1 MPTDSCAGH
10 DKLVSIICRSIGH
23 PELEQTLE
31 SIARQSYPTLEII
44 LVEAS
49 AESLAGFQ
57 QFAGSVSVNFIG
69 AGKKLNR
76 PAAANAGLDA
86 VKGDYIMFLDDDDW
100 IGEDHIAHLV
110 DALNTS
116 SDVKAAYS
124 STQKMSADGNK
135 KKEVFDQ
142 DFDSRLLMRDNFIPI
157 HSMLFESTLLKSGC
171 RFDESF
177 DVFED
182 WDFWLQLNQHTNF
195 VHISNLSAFYR
206 EGGDSQTAS
215 DEDRDRYLSSN
226 LRGQGRANLFAK
238 WLKIWTGEQ
247 LNSLLGFL
255 DQTEQIIELNNEI
268 QTSQSRVHESN
279 QELTKLTTQI
289 QEKDTQAHES
299 NLEIDDLNNR
309 IQEISTQKHQSDL
322 QISRLNSQLQEA
334 GTRVHKSNLEVSQ
347 LHNQLIESDTK
358 IHNSNLEAEK
368 LNTNIQETNSAI
380 EELNIQIQQSNTK
393 LDTVSTG
400 LEKAQ
405 LDNLNKDQQLE
416 SLHQHTAA
424 LDSALR
430 SILDST
436 SWKLMGP
443 YRRIGRLIKKV
454 FGHASTK
461 PTEEAEKAGKTEIKS
476 SVEEQQ
482 KPDPIPSKPET
493 IHPLSFAIDRAV
505 TFNNYLFIRGWAI
518 KSPSILS
525 VSALIDGAS
534 IALNYGS
541 NREDIRQAFPL
552 VPDAENSGFNLFVK
566 LDNVGALDLE
576 FVDAEGAA
584 ERKKIK
590 PERLKNPSKLIKSGD
605 FIGLDLKSQ
614 YEVYRT
620 LQTIAQPDEE
630 DPSGE
635 FSYNPLVS
643 IIVPVFNVE
652 KRWLDACIESVL
664 AQSYTKW
671 ELCLHDDASTSNE
684 TIDCLRY
691 WAGKD
696 DRVKVQYGK
705 TNQHISGASNDA
717 LKIAKGEF
725 IGLMD
730 NDDELHKDALWFV
743 VEALNKDRSIDY
755 LYTDEDKIDAKGE
768 FCQPHFKPDWSPELL
783 ESMMYVGHFGVI
795 RRSIIDAV
803 GGFRLGVEGSQDF
816 DLTLRISQITQ
827 KFTHIAR
834 VLYHWRIIPGSV
846 SGGGDAKNY
855 AYTAAVKALSDHV
868 SKEPQPAKVSTTEHL
883 GLYRI
888 QRESGN
894 PSVTIIM
901 PFHNKAEMTIEC
913 LESIA
918 LSSYSNFSILV
929 ISNNSDDSEFQKVAE
944 FANQHKY
951 IDLQKLDIP
960 FNWSAINNWGIKRCS
975 SEYVLLLN
983 NDMTVISEDW
993 IESLLDCGIKEG
1005 VGVVGAKLLYEDD
1018 TVQHAGIIMQLGGIA
1033 GHAFKHSDARSPGYF
1048 GYATVV
1054 RNCSAVTGACMLIRR
1069 SVALEIGGFNEEL
1082 SVAYNDVDF
1091 CLRLREASYKVLCT
1105 PFAKLYHLESK
1116 TRPKY
1121 LDDMSSKQRS
1131 EFETESAYIRKRHA
1145 IYFKEGDP
1153 YYNKA
1158 LTLRIEDY
1166 SLRV

>member
-1 MPTDSCAGH
+1 MPTDSSAEH
-10 DKLVSIICRSIGH
+10 DKLVSIICRSVGR
-23 PELEQTLE
+23 PELKQTLE
-31 SIARQSYPTLEII
+31 SVAKQSYPTLEII
-44 LVEAS
+44 LIEAS
-49 AESLAGFQ
+49 AESLADFQ
-57 QFAGSVSVNFIG
+57 KFAGSVSVNFICT
-69 AGKKLNR
+69 GKKLSR
-76 PAAANAGLDA
+76 SAAANAGLDS

-100 IGEDHIAHLV
+100 IGEDHIANLV
-110 DALNTS
+110 DALSTF
-116 SDVKAAYS
+116 SDTKAVYS
-124 STQKMSADGNK
+124 STQKISTDGRE

-142 DFDSRLLMRDNFIPI
+142 EFDSRLLMRDNFIPI
-157 HSMLFESTLLKSGC
+157 HSMLFESALLKSGC

-215 DEDRDRYLSSN
+215 DEDSDRYQNSN
-226 LRGQGRANLFAK
+226 LRGQGRVQLFEK
-238 WLKIWTGEQ
+238 WLRIWTGEQ
-247 LNSLLGFL
+247 LNDLLGFL
-255 DQTEQIIELNNEI
+255 DQTDEIIELNSEVYK
-268 QTSQSRVHESN
+268 SQSRVHESN
-279 QELTKLTTQI
+279 LELANLNTQI
-289 QEKDTQAHES
+289 QNSNTRVHES
-299 NLEIDDLNNR
+299 NLELANLNTQ
-309 IQEISTQKHQSDL
+309 IQNSD
-322 QISRLNSQLQEA
+322 
-334 GTRVHKSNLEVSQ
+334 TRVHESNLENSK
-347 LHNQLIESDTK
+347 LHRQLIDADK
-358 IHNSNLEAEK
+358 AIQNSNL
-368 LNTNIQETNSAI
+368 
-380 EELNIQIQQSNTK
+380 QIQQMQSRLEDASK
-393 LDTVSTG
+393 VI
-400 LEKAQ
+400 EKAH
-405 LDNLNKDQQLE
+405 LEALSKDQQLD
-416 SLHQHTAA
+416 SLHRHTAT

-430 SILDST
+430 TMLDST
-436 SWKLMGP
+436 SWKIMGP

-454 FGHASTK
+454 VK
-461 PTEEAEKAGKTEIKS
+461 PTRKKHIRDAQTEGVSEEKVHPLD
-476 SVEEQQ
+476 SVASDHQF
-482 KPDPIPSKPET
+482 T
-493 IHPLSFAIDRAV
+493 YPLSFTIDRAV
-505 TFNNYLFIRGWAI
+505 IFNNYLFIRGWAI

-525 VSALIDGAS
+525 VSAIIDGVS

-541 NREDIRQAFPL
+541 YREDIRRAFPL
-552 VPDAENSGFNLFVK
+552 VPDAEKSGLNVFIK
-566 LDNVGALDLE
+566 LDSVSVTALE
-576 FVDAEGAA
+576 FVDAEGTVTR
-584 ERKKIK
+584 EKIK
-590 PERLKNPSKLIKSGD
+590 LERMANPSKLIESGD
-605 FIGLDLKSQ
+605 FIGLDLKTQ

-620 LQTIAQPDEE
+620 LQPKEE
-630 DPSGE
+630 SPSGE
-635 FSYNPLVS
+635 FNYSPLIS

-664 AQSYTKW
+664 AQSYTNW
-671 ELCLHDDASTSNE
+671 ELCLHDDASTSPA
-684 TIDCLRY
+684 TIECLQF
-691 WAGKD
+691 WALKD

-705 TNQHISGASNDA
+705 KNQHISGASNDA

-743 VEALNKDRSIDY
+743 VQALNEDQSIDY
-755 LYTDEDKIDAKGE
+755 LYTDEDKIDEKGE

-783 ESMMYVGHFGVI
+783 ESMMYVGHFGVV

-827 KFTHIAR
+827 KFTHIPR

-846 SGGGDAKNY
+846 SGGGDAKSY
-855 AYTAAVKALSDHV
+855 AYSAALKALSDHV
-868 SKEPQPAKVSTTEHL
+868 SHEPLPAKVSTTEHL

-918 LSSYSNFSILV
+918 LSSYSNFSILL
-929 ISNNSDDSEFQKVAE
+929 ISNNSDASEFEKVAE
-944 FANQHKY
+944 FASHQKR
-951 IDLQKLDIP
+951 IDLQTLDIP
-960 FNWSAINNWGIKRCS
+960 FNWSAINNWGISKCS
-975 SEYVLLLN
+975 SEYALLLN

-993 IESLLDCGIKEG
+993 IESLLDCGVKEG
-1005 VGVVGAKLLYEDD
+1005 VGAVGAKLLYEDD

-1033 GHAFKHSDARSPGYF
+1033 GHAFKHSDAKSPGYF

-1082 SVAYNDVDF
+1082 GVAYNDVDF
-1091 CLRLREASYKVLCT
+1091 CLRLREQNYKVLCT
-1105 PFAKLYHLESK
+1105 PFAKLYHFESK

-1121 LDDMSSKQRS
+1121 LDDMNSLQRIQ
-1131 EFETESAYIRKRHA
+1131 FETESAYIRKRHA
-1145 IYFKEGDP
+1145 VYFEEGDP

-1158 LTLRIEDY
+1158 LTLRVEDY

>member
-1 MPTDSCAGH
+1 MPPDSSAGH
-10 DKLVSIICRSIGH
+10 DKLVSIICRSVGR
-23 PELEQTLE
+23 PELKQTLE
-31 SIARQSYPTLEII
+31 SVAKQSYPALEIV

-57 QFAGSVSVNFIG
+57 KFAGSVSVNFICT
-69 AGKKLNR
+69 GKKLSR
-76 PAAANAGLDA
+76 SAAANAGLDS

-100 IGEDHIAHLV
+100 ISENHIANLV
-110 DALNTS
+110 DALSTF
-116 SDVKAAYS
+116 SDAKAAYS
-124 STQKMSADGNK
+124 STQKMSTDGRE

-142 DFDSRLLMRDNFIPI
+142 EFDSRLLMRDNFIPI
-157 HSMLFESTLLKSGC
+157 HSMLFESALLKSGC

-182 WDFWLQLNQHTNF
+182 WDFWLQLNRHTNF

-215 DEDRDRYLSSN
+215 DEDSDRYQNSN
-226 LRGQGRANLFAK
+226 LRGQGRVQLFEK
-238 WLKIWTGEQ
+238 WLRIWTGEQ
-247 LNSLLGFL
+247 LNDLLGFL
-255 DQTEQIIELNNEI
+255 DQTDEIIGLNSEVYK
-268 QTSQSRVHESN
+268 SQSRVHESN
-279 QELTKLTTQI
+279 LELASLNTQI
-289 QEKDTQAHES
+289 QNSDTRVHES
-299 NLEIDDLNNR
+299 NLELANLNTQ
-309 IQEISTQKHQSDL
+309 IQNSD
-322 QISRLNSQLQEA
+322 
-334 GTRVHKSNLEVSQ
+334 TRVHESNLELANLNTQIQNSNTRVHESNLELANLNTQ
-347 LHNQLIESDTK
+347 IQNSNTRVHESNLENSKLHRQLIDADK
-358 IHNSNLEAEK
+358 AIQNSNL
-368 LNTNIQETNSAI
+368 
-380 EELNIQIQQSNTK
+380 QIQQMQGRLEDASK
-393 LDTVSTG
+393 AIEKVI
-400 LEKAQ
+400 EKAH
-405 LDNLNKDQQLE
+405 LEALSKDQQLN
-416 SLHQHTAA
+416 SLQRHTAS

-430 SILDST
+430 TMLDST
-436 SWKLMGP
+436 SWKIMGP

-454 FGHASTK
+454 AKATQKKHMRDAQAVSVS
-461 PTEEAEKAGKTEIKS
+461 EEKVHSPDSVAGDHQFTY
-476 SVEEQQ
+476 
-482 KPDPIPSKPET
+482 
-493 IHPLSFAIDRAV
+493 PLSFTIDRAV
-505 TFNNYLFIRGWAI
+505 IFNNYLFIRGWAI

-525 VSALIDGAS
+525 VSAIIDGVS

-541 NREDIRQAFPL
+541 NREDIREAFPL
-552 VPDAENSGFNLFVK
+552 IPGAENSGFHVFVK
-566 LDNVGALDLE
+566 LDNVSTLDLE

-584 ERKKIK
+584 ERKRIK
-590 PERLKNPSKLIKSGD
+590 LECLKNPSKLIESGD

-620 LQTIAQPDEE
+620 LQTIAQPDDEE
-630 DPSGE
+630 PLRE

-652 KRWLDACIESVL
+652 KRWLDACVESVL
-664 AQSYTKW
+664 AQTYTKW
-671 ELCLHDDASTSNE
+671 ELCLHDDASTSDE
-684 TIDCLRY
+684 TIECLRY

-717 LKIAKGEF
+717 LKITKGEF

-743 VEALNKDRSIDY
+743 VEALNKDPSIDY
-755 LYTDEDKIDAKGE
+755 LYTDEDKIDANGE

-827 KFTHIAR
+827 KFTHIPR

-846 SGGGDAKNY
+846 SGGGNAKNY

-951 IDLQKLDIP
+951 IDLQKLNIP

-1005 VGVVGAKLLYEDD
+1005 VGAVGAKLLYEDD
-1018 TVQHAGIIMQLGGIA
+1018 TVQHAGIVMQLGGIA

-1091 CLRLREASYKVLCT
+1091 CLRLREANYKVLCT

-1121 LDDMSSKQRS
+1121 LDDMSPKQRS

>member
-1 MPTDSCAGH
+1 MPTNSSIGH
-10 DKLVSIICRSIGH
+10 DKLVSVICRSIGR
-23 PELEQTLE
+23 PELKQTL
-31 SIARQSYPTLEII
+31 SSVAKQSYQTLEII

-49 AESLAGFQ
+49 AEPLVEFQ
-57 QFAGSVSVNFIG
+57 QFAGSVSINFIST
-69 AGKKLNR
+69 GKKLSR
-76 PAAANAGLDA
+76 SAAANAGLDA

-100 IGEDHIAHLV
+100 IGEEHITHLV
-110 DALNTS
+110 NAFDKCG
-116 SDVKAAYS
+116 DVQAIYS
-124 STQKMSADGNK
+124 STQKMGANGK
-135 KKEVFDQ
+135 QKREIFDQ
-142 DFDSRLLMRDNFIPI
+142 AFDPRLLMRDNFIPI
-157 HSMLFESTLLKSGC
+157 HSMLFESSLLKTGC
-171 RFDESF
+171 KFDESF

-182 WDFWLQLNQHTNF
+182 WDFWLQLNQHTDF
-195 VHISNLSAFYR
+195 LHTSNLSAFYR
-206 EGGDSQTAS
+206 EGGNSETAS
-215 DEDRDRYLSSN
+215 DDDSDRYLSDNS
-226 LRGQGRANLFAK
+226 RGQGRAKLFAK

-255 DQTEQIIELNNEI
+255 DQTEEIIQLNNVV

-289 QEKDTQAHES
+289 QDKDTQAHES
-299 NLEIDDLNNR
+299 NLKIDDLNNKV
-309 IQEISTQKHQSDL
+309 QEISTQKH
-322 QISRLNSQLQEA
+322 E
-334 GTRVHKSNLEVSQ
+334 SNLEIQELNSKIQEVNTQRHESNLEIGK
-347 LHNQLIESDTK
+347 LHSQLIEADIEIAEAKSRILQSDA
-358 IHNSNLEAEK
+358 NLDAASIELEQAR
-368 LNTNIQETNSAI
+368 IQ
-380 EELNIQIQQSNTK
+380 
-393 LDTVSTG
+393 
-400 LEKAQ
+400 
-405 LDNLNKDQQLE
+405 NLNKDQQLD
-416 SLHQHTAA
+416 SLHQQFDSLQQHASA

-443 YRRIGRLIKKV
+443 YRKTGRLIKNILGRARTTPVKNVKV
-454 FGHASTK
+454 NVETN
-461 PTEEAEKAGKTEIKS
+461 TEENAVVQAKI
-476 SVEEQQ
+476 EQ
-482 KPDPIPSKPET
+482 PEAIASKPEF
-493 IHPLSFAIDRAV
+493 IYPLSFTIDRAV
-505 TFNNYLFIRGWAI
+505 IFDNYLFIRGWAI
-518 KSPSILS
+518 KSPSISS
-525 VSALIDGAS
+525 VSAIIDGAS

-541 NREDIRQAFPL
+541 KREDIRQAFPL
-552 VPDAENSGFNLFVK
+552 VPNAEKSGLNVFLK
-566 LDNVGALDLE
+566 LDSVNVTELE
-576 FVDAEGAA
+576 FIDAEGTVTR
-584 ERKKIK
+584 EKIK
-590 PERLKNPSKLIKSGD
+590 LDRLANPSMLIESGD
-605 FIGLDLKSQ
+605 FIGLDLKTQ

-620 LQTIAQPDEE
+620 LQPNEE
-630 DPSGE
+630 RPSVE
-635 FSYNPLVS
+635 FSYNPLIS

-652 KRWLDACIESVL
+652 KRWLDACVESVL
-664 AQSYTKW
+664 AQSYTNW

-684 TIDCLRY
+684 TIDCLHY
-691 WAGKD
+691 WARRD

-743 VEALNKDRSIDY
+743 VDALNKDRSIDY
-755 LYTDEDKIDAKGE
+755 LYTDEDKIDEKGE

-816 DLTLRISQITQ
+816 DLTLRISQITH
-827 KFTHIAR
+827 KFTHIPR

-846 SGGGDAKNY
+846 SGGGDAKSY
-855 AYTAAVKALSDHV
+855 AYSAAVKALSDHV
-868 SKEPQPAKVSTTEHL
+868 SHEPQPAKVSTTEHL

-913 LESIA
+913 LESIS
-918 LSSYSNFSILV
+918 LSSYKNFSILL
-929 ISNNSDDSEFQKVAE
+929 ISNNSDLLEFEKVAE
-944 FANQHKY
+944 FSNQHKH

-960 FNWSAINNWGIKRCS
+960 FNWSAINNWGIERCS

-1005 VGVVGAKLLYEDD
+1005 VGAVGAKLLYEDD

-1054 RNCSAVTGACMLIRR
+1054 RNCSAVTGACMLVRR
-1069 SVALEIGGFNEEL
+1069 SVAQSIGGFNEEL

-1091 CLRLREASYKVLCT
+1091 CLRLREANYKVLCT
-1105 PFAKLYHLESK
+1105 PFAQLYHLESK

-1121 LDDMSSKQRS
+1121 LDDMSSKQRT

-1145 IYFKEGDP
+1145 AYFSEGDP